1 MSFTGR
7 LLPCATCGAPFREKT
22 GVAGRRVRFCSR
34 TCSVNQNGTPEERFW
49 NRCKQVGECLEWQ
62 GKRQR
67 GYGAVK
73 INGKTY
79 KTHRFAWMLTY
90 GEIPTGLLVC
100 HHCDNPPCCRPDHL
114 FLGTFLDNNRDAI
127 AKKRNAFGD
136 RNGQRKHPDM
146 TPRGEQSKC
155 AKLTEEK
162 VRDIFNEFLANHP
175 TVVFLSRK
183 HGISQSQIR
192 NIVKRRTWRHLFC
205 DICGSLKLKRNGAC
219 LVCTDC
225 GATAGCS

>member
-1 MSFTGR
+1 
-7 LLPCATCGAPFREKT
+7 
-22 GVAGRRVRFCSR
+22 
-34 TCSVNQNGTPEERFW
+34 
-49 NRCKQVGECLEWQ
+49 
-62 GKRQR
+62 
-67 GYGAVK
+67 
-73 INGKTY
+73 
-79 KTHRFAWMLTY
+79 
-90 GEIPTGLLVC
+90 
-100 HHCDNPPCCRPDHL
+100 
-114 FLGTFLDNNRDAI
+114 
-127 AKKRNAFGD
+127 
-136 RNGQRKHPDM
+136 M